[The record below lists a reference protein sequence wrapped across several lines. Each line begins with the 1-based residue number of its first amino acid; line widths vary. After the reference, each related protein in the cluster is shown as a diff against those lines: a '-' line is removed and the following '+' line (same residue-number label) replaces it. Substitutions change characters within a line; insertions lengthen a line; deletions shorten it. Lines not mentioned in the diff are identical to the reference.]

1 MFMHADAATQRLQAG
16 ALDVA
21 EAGARLTCR
30 LLDFRLSRQT
40 QSEHA
45 RVLVA
50 PPLAILSA
58 AVQQPDTVFSGSG
71 AAQHVALPQLQVC
84 LKALSTTIR
93 FLEDPSATEPASYQ
107 SCVVAAIEASW
118 PVLQA
123 LAASPLAAKPGVSAG
138 VAEVI
143 SAAFSAAGDQR
154 GALIQPS
161 FEALHQ
167 LFLVQASAGPLESIA
182 KMAELSGEGSGVTAE
197 QQKAMQQGLVAFV
210 QAAHA
215 ATLPPN
221 PADIDVV
228 AAMLTVLARWACF
241 HPLSLVE
248 GLSLIHI

>member
-154 GALIQPS
+154 GALICLLYTSPS
-161 FEALHQ
+161 
-167 LFLVQASAGPLESIA
+167 PR
-182 KMAELSGEGSGVTAE
+182 
-197 QQKAMQQGLVAFV
+197 
-210 QAAHA
+210 
-215 ATLPPN
+215 
-221 PADIDVV
+221 D
-228 AAMLTVLARWACF
+228 
-241 HPLSLVE
+241 
-248 GLSLIHI
+248 